1 MVGFGLSGLMMF
13 IELLPVHD
21 CDRAVTEVAV
31 SGYEPH
37 FGIDDL
43 SLTAVSAKLA
53 HQFNDVIQAGYVS
66 L

>member
-1 MVGFGLSGLMMF
+1 MF

-43 SLTAVSAKLA
+43 SLAAVSAKLA
-53 HQFNDVIQAGYVS
+53 HQFNDVIQAGDVS